1 VSTQH
6 SGGSSH
12 VERRSGAD
20 AEAGQGPESGRRSAR
35 VGSGAARRLLQIM
48 LIALLLTS
56 AGMAVEAATASAQK
70 AEVLVVSRDFMNESR
85 WRGDLIS
92 DFQTLGYT
100 VAESPVVPAGL
111 SRASYKSVWVILEQQ
126 SLAAKEKEPLLAPGE
141 EEALERYV
149 KEGGRL
155 YLNGESLGCCA
166 EIDKA
171 DERIARAVLKDQAIT
186 VGESDFR
193 HQSAY
198 FDSATKDGVTEQ
210 PHHLVKIPGWP
221 PSAINGIDQLG
232 GNHALAFAEGTPSG
246 AVFDEGDM
254 KNHEGRLLISMT
266 SAYLEPIGRSAEEGK
281 QVLEMVEN
289 FEDFL
294 MNTSDR
300 DRLPGDG
307 VAAAANV
314 LVVTSEAPTNLK
326 AGLDVAAVLRSLHY
340 RVTLNVAPGIS
351 LAKVRPSTSTEK
363 ADLWKMPKLNDYSSV
378 WMLAEGSPAMQGEN
392 RERIMRYVARGG
404 SLYLGG
410 NHVTAPSNTADQD
423 ILRYLLQNEL
433 ISIAS
438 GVGGGTMQFA
448 TGALDGIVEH
458 PSHLASMPIH
468 ETAVIYG
475 LAPANVLATDGE
487 SATAAAFD
495 EADMNSR
502 RGRLVIYPDDW
513 TQAEPDPV
521 ARAAFVQNIQDFLEV
536 TPERIAPRTP
546 EYVGLGDSYASGQ
559 GSGEY
564 MPGTDGEGGCFH
576 ALHGY
581 IERIAEDD
589 HKTVSNQACSGA
601 QVYELWEPGKH
612 ESQLSVVGQDTS
624 AVTLTVGGDD
634 MGFAGVLKSCLLPHG
649 SIPGTHIPR
658 IIFSEGCKGSL
669 QDAALQ
675 AMTWLRY
682 GRRAGVYTRPGG
694 DKAHNLNYQPSLQ
707 QLYETILY
715 QAPEAELVVV
725 GYPHL
730 FESAWPASEAFS
742 CEVEPFTE
750 NSYGL
755 KVKGSDVPWI
765 NQTTDEV
772 DLLIS
777 EAVNATREATHRQI
791 RFADPLGVFYGHG
804 LCDKSTSYINGLT
817 YEPELVFST
826 NWKRDL
832 EKLLVNRQPESFH
845 PTVEGQEALRALIEE
860 VAPGL

>member
-1 VSTQH
+1 VSTQQ

-12 VERRSGAD
+12 AEHRRGEDAD
-20 AEAGQGPESGRRSAR
+20 AGQRPETGHRSAR
-35 VGSGAARRLLQIM
+35 AVTGAAKRPLQIM
-48 LIALLLTS
+48 LIALLLTT
-56 AGMAVEAATASAQK
+56 AGMAVQAASASAQK
-70 AEVLVVSRDFMNESR
+70 ADVLVVSRDFLEESR

-111 SRASYKSVWVILEQQ
+111 SRASFKSVWVILEQQ
-126 SLAAKEKEPLLAPGE
+126 SLAAKEEGPLLGTGE

-155 YLNGESLGCCA
+155 YLNGASIGCCA
-166 EIDKA
+166 ELDGA
-171 DERIARAVLKDQAIT
+171 DQRIARAVLQNQAVT
-186 VGESDFR
+186 VGESGFR

-198 FDSATKDGVTEQ
+198 FNPATKDAVTQE

-221 PSAINGIDQLG
+221 PSTIDGIDELSG
-232 GNHALAFAEGTPSG
+232 GHALAFAEGTPSG

-266 SAYLEPIGRSAEEGK
+266 DAYLEPINRSAQEGK
-281 QVLEMVEN
+281 QALEMVEN

-294 MNTSDR
+294 MNTTDR
-300 DRLPGDG
+300 DRLPDDN
-307 VAAAANV
+307 AAAAGNV

-340 RVTLNVAPGIS
+340 RVTLSVAPGIS
-351 LAKVRPSTSTEK
+351 LAEVRPWTTAEK
-363 ADLWKMPKLNDYSSV
+363 VDLWKMPKLNNYSSV
-378 WMLAEGSPAMQGEN
+378 WMLAEGSPAMQGED

-423 ILRYLLQNEL
+423 ILRYLLHNEQ

-438 GVGGGTMQFA
+438 GISGGAMQFA
-448 TGALDGIVEH
+448 TGALDGIAEH

-468 ETAVIYG
+468 ETAEIYG
-475 LAPANVLATDGE
+475 LAPGNVLATDGE
-487 SATAAAFD
+487 SVTAAAFD

-513 TQAEPDPV
+513 TQAEPDSV
-521 ARAAFVQNIQDFLEV
+521 TRTAFVQNIEDFLEV

-564 MPGTDGEGGCFH
+564 TPGTDGEGGCFH

-581 IERIAEDD
+581 IERIAED
-589 HKTVSNQACSGA
+589 KRMSFSNQACSGA
-601 QVYELWEPGKH
+601 QIYELWEPGKH
-612 ESQLSVVGQDTS
+612 ESQLSVVGQDTR
-624 AVTLTVGGDD
+624 AITLTVGGDD

-649 SIPGTHIPR
+649 TIPGTSIPR
-658 IIFSEGCKGSL
+658 FFFSEGCKGSL
-669 QDAALQ
+669 EDPALQ
-675 AMTWLRY
+675 AMTWLRH
-682 GRRAGVYTRPGG
+682 GRRAGIYTRPGG

-715 QAPEAELVVV
+715 QAPGAELVVI

-730 FESAWPASEAFS
+730 FESALPASEAFS

-750 NSYGL
+750 SSYGL
-755 KVKGSDVPWI
+755 SVKGSDIPWI

-777 EAVNATREATHRQI
+777 QAVNATRESTHRQI
-791 RFADPLGVFYGHG
+791 RFADPKGAFYGHG
-804 LCDKSTSYINGLT
+804 LCDKSNSYINGLT
-817 YEPELVFST
+817 YEPELVFSKS
-826 NWKRDL
+826 WKRDL

-845 PTVEGQEALRALIEE
+845 PTAEGQEALRALIEE
-860 VAPGL
+860 VAPEL